1 MMDKFI
7 FFDYMRK
14 LSIPEIDDKTRDLA
28 LYNYSGKANDIAL
41 MGFIKALQNS
51 MDMKPSQF
59 YKGVVDTFKPTK
71 STSMDLETFA
81 FESAVNFVNNL
92 AADNIFRISYNVEVL
107 TNFQQPV
114 TYGTSEYTGNYHDVY
129 IRYEHL
135 DATQRKKLKS
145 IIQKMMSK
153 SLKTNSFFKPDV
165 LISDNVT
172 IFNMISNH
180 GSIIC

>member
-1 MMDKFI
+1 MMDKTI

-14 LSIPEIDDKTRDLA
+14 LSIPEINDKTKDLL
-28 LYNYSGKANDIAL
+28 LYDYSNKGNDIAL

-59 YKGVVDTFKPTK
+59 YKGVVDTFRPTK
-71 STSMDLETFA
+71 STNMDLETFA
-81 FESAVNFVNNL
+81 FESAVNFANNL
-92 AADNIFRISYNVEVL
+92 ASDHILQIVYNVA
-107 TNFQQPV
+107 NFQPV

-135 DATQRKKLKS
+135 DVTQRKKLKS
-145 IIQKMMSK
+145 FIQKMMTK
-153 SLKTNSFFKPDV
+153 SSKTNSFFRPDV

-172 IFNMISNH
+172 ILNMISNR